1 MKDIRT
7 KRQEMERGVSVEG
20 VLSDVLQQEH
30 LKEIIVVGVNEED
43 EVVTAY
49 SFDDRLRI
57 IGLLETM
64 KNTLIDELNYPEL

>member
-7 KRQEMERGVSVEG
+7 KRQEIERGVSVEG
-20 VLSDVLQQEH
+20 VLSSILQQEH
-30 LKEIIVVGVNEED
+30 LKEIIVVGINSDD

-49 SFDDRLRI
+49 SFDDQLRF

-64 KNTLIDELNYPEL
+64 KNTLIDELNYPES

>member
-7 KRQEMERGVSVEG
+7 KRQEMERGVSVER

>member
-7 KRQEMERGVSVEG
+7 KRQEVERGVSVER
-20 VLSDVLQQEH
+20 VLSGVLQQEH
-30 LKEIIVVGVNEED
+30 LKEIIVVGINSDD

-64 KNTLIDELNYPEL
+64 KTTLIDELNYPEF